1 MRKELRKKSG
11 TGIILIRLFT
21 EKDRNIIIFCSL
33 CIVASIRIVAQEV
46 KTDEAT
52 GEQIYILKDG
62 YTLILTDV
70 LEQGNHVYKVFLKKG
85 NEIFLVSSGQ
95 YFNNAKYFPRYEGID
110 FNDCFVLAFFMGDYN
125 YVLYDKDTHVPV
137 LDFYLGGY
145 DISNNLLIYW
155 EKESSIPGYAA
166 AARVFLLDLQNK
178 RKYQLNSYLADFQKN
193 QTVSYLLHFHNQF
206 EIMQVSD
213 TAVEILYTGFYDYH
227 NENQEVKCR
236 FSVKRDISS

>member
-1 MRKELRKKSG
+1 MKKMK
-11 TGIILIRLFT
+11 ILFF
-21 EKDRNIIIFCSL
+21 FCSL

-62 YTLILTDV
+62 YTLIFTNV

-95 YFNNAKYFPRYEGID
+95 YFNNEKYFPRYEGID
-110 FNDCFVLAFFMGDYN
+110 FNDCFVLAFFTGDYN

-145 DISNNLLIYW
+145 DISHNLLIYW

-166 AARVFLLDLQNK
+166 AVRIFLP
-178 RKYQLNSYLADFQKN
+178 
-193 QTVSYLLHFHNQF
+193 V
-206 EIMQVSD
+206 
-213 TAVEILYTGFYDYH
+213 TAGGFTTEYGKDSFLCVILIIPG
-227 NENQEVKCR
+227 R
-236 FSVKRDISS
+236 

>member
-1 MRKELRKKSG
+1 MKKMK
-11 TGIILIRLFT
+11 ILFF
-21 EKDRNIIIFCSL
+21 FCLL
-33 CIVASIRIVAQEV
+33 CIVASIRSVAQEV
-46 KTDEAT
+46 KPDEAT

-95 YFNNAKYFPRYEGID
+95 YFNNEKYFPRYEGID

-145 DISNNLLIYW
+145 DISNNRYWIFIWADMIYQIICLFIG
-155 EKESSIPGYAA
+155 KKKAVYRGTLPLHGYSCLSQP
-166 AARVFLLDLQNK
+166 VVLQQN
-178 RKYQLNSYLADFQKN
+178 
-193 QTVSYLLHFHNQF
+193 
-206 EIMQVSD
+206 
-213 TAVEILYTGFYDYH
+213 TGRIRS
-227 NENQEVKCR
+227 CA
-236 FSVKRDISS
+236 

>member
-1 MRKELRKKSG
+1 MK
-11 TGIILIRLFT
+11 ILFF
-21 EKDRNIIIFCSL
+21 FCSL

-95 YFNNAKYFPRYEGID
+95 YFNDEKYFPRYEGID

-125 YVLYDKDTHVPV
+125 YVLYDKFFDSCSPAMA
-137 LDFYLGGY
+137 
-145 DISNNLLIYW
+145 
-155 EKESSIPGYAA
+155 K
-166 AARVFLLDLQNK
+166 
-178 RKYQLNSYLADFQKN
+178 
-193 QTVSYLLHFHNQF
+193 
-206 EIMQVSD
+206 
-213 TAVEILYTGFYDYH
+213 
-227 NENQEVKCR
+227 
-236 FSVKRDISS
+236 